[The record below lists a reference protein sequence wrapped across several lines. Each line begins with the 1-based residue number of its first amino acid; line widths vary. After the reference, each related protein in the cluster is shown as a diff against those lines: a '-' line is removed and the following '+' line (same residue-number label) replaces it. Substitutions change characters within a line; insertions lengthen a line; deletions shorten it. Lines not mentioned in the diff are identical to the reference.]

1 MYIQLLAFHYKCYM
15 WNWKIGRA
23 LHKIVPFVTII
34 DKYVQ
39 NKTMF
44 VTLQK
49 SPLKLSLFCGCILK
63 IGTMGW
69 FSLFPPP
76 PPTFGDVY
84 CSKVN
89 VTQAGFT
96 CIIFNNLTIILLR
109 YLPCIYMF

>member
-1 MYIQLLAFHYKCYM
+1 M

-23 LHKIVPFVTII
+23 LYKIVPFVTII

-49 SPLKLSLFCGCILK
+49 SQSKLSLLFGYILK

-69 FSLFPPP
+69 FSLFPPN
-76 PPTFGDVY
+76 FRGCVLFK
-84 CSKVN
+84 SERNKSR
-89 VTQAGFT
+89 
-96 CIIFNNLTIILLR
+96 L
-109 YLPCIYMF
+109 YMYNIQ

>member
-15 WNWKIGRA
+15 WSWKIGRA
-23 LHKIVPFVTII
+23 LYKIVPFVTII

-49 SPLKLSLFCGCILK
+49 SLSKLSLLFGYILK
-63 IGTMGW
+63 IGTTGW

-76 PPTFGDVY
+76 PHFRGCVLFKSELNT
-84 CSKVN
+84 SR
-89 VTQAGFT
+89 
-96 CIIFNNLTIILLR
+96 L
-109 YLPCIYMF
+109 YMYNIQ